1 MRGGEWGVSMDLWI
15 NVSVNEVCMRVCM
28 CWGPFVHCSVV
39 SFTASGST
47 ILHRT
52 VLNCTLLHSAQLTLL
67 SCFFPFIPLFLYAI
81 QYNTLDVQTVQY
93 STVQYSTEQN
103 RTGQSSTVQLSTSQY
118 NVVQYSTI
126 KCNIAKYSTAQFSTA
141 LHSKMQ
147 CIAVQCSTV
156 KLSVHTTVRYVQMQ
170 SRQKDEADE
179 QKSKEEEEFR

>member
-1 MRGGEWGVSMDLWI
+1 MRGGEWEVSMDLWI

-81 QYNTLDVQTVQY
+81 QYNTIHWTYRQYSTVQY
-93 STVQYSTEQN
+93 STVQYSTVQN
-103 RTGQSSTVQLSTSQY
+103 RTGLDRAVQYDKVQY
-118 NVVQYSTI
+118 CKIQYSTI
-126 KCNIAKYSTAQFSTA
+126 QYSAAQ
-141 LHSKMQ
+141 
-147 CIAVQCSTV
+147 
-156 KLSVHTTVRYVQMQ
+156 
-170 SRQKDEADE
+170 
-179 QKSKEEEEFR
+179 

>member
-93 STVQYSTEQN
+93 STVQYRTEQDW
-103 RTGQSSTVQLSTSQY
+103 TEQYSTVEYITVQCSAVQY
-118 NVVQYSTI
+118 DKVQYCKIQYSTI
-126 KCNIAKYSTAQFSTA
+126 QYSAAQ
-141 LHSKMQ
+141 
-147 CIAVQCSTV
+147 
-156 KLSVHTTVRYVQMQ
+156 
-170 SRQKDEADE
+170 
-179 QKSKEEEEFR
+179 